1 MSATIDADVARRVA
15 ETLSTPVATVA
26 AGRLLER
33 TLERGGVTS
42 SNPARRE
49 EATNPSRS
57 SNSSNAEV
65 ASSRVALTNAPR
77 PEGRRSSARGGHGSS
92 SLDRV
97 SLRPDARTGRA
108 SDSAL
113 ELWLGADGGL
123 RLRFVSKRRGSGG
136 GGGGSGGDDDA
147 REVRETL
154 AQVGGERAA
163 SLRVTSASSAGDGA
177 NARLGRVGHPLRG
190 DASGRAFSLLLGAG
204 AGARRFYFYLTD
216 RDLGDARAR
225 LERLAGMLA
234 RPPALED
241 AAGLGARE
249 AASLRAAAPVLL
261 RAFAPARGH
270 PEAAFV
276 AASRERAL
284 ANLERAGARAP
295 EPKPS
300 RFVETPRP
308 EEAMARLRAR
318 AAERRTRSAA
328 ANEKTTEAR
337 AETAARAKTAAGA
350 NGGRPVTGGETH
362 TARSSDATRPI
373 EAPSIPERKGKGL
386 AEAPREA
393 SPSTPREAL
402 SSTPRSPEA
411 PPDVTPRR
419 VTMSNLAP
427 LFGTPRGERNAPR
440 EGPEGRDGEGGET
453 GRGGA

>member
-1 MSATIDADVARRVA
+1 M
-15 ETLSTPVATVA
+15 
-26 AGRLLER
+26 
-33 TLERGGVTS
+33 
-42 SNPARRE
+42 
-49 EATNPSRS
+49 
-57 SNSSNAEV
+57 
-65 ASSRVALTNAPR
+65 

-92 SLDRV
+92 GLDRV

-136 GGGGSGGDDDA
+136 GGGDGGDDVS

-163 SLRVTSASSAGDGA
+163 SLRVTSASSARDGA

-225 LERLAGMLA
+225 LARLAGMLA

-241 AAGLGARE
+241 AAGLGASE

-350 NGGRPVTGGETH
+350 NGGRPVTGGKTH
-362 TARSSDATRPI
+362 TARSSDAARPHLK
-373 EAPSIPERKGKGL
+373 APSIPERKGKGL
-386 AEAPREA
+386 AETPREA
-393 SPSTPREAL
+393 SPSTPR
-402 SSTPRSPEA
+402 SP
-411 PPDVTPRR
+411 PRR
-419 VTMSNLAP
+419 VTTSNLAAF
-427 LFGTPRGERNAPR
+427 FGTPRGERNAPR